1 MAEIKDI
8 FISWN
13 QKDVDLKNK
22 IAAALALEGYSYY
35 DSEYHTNGNI
45 NENCIENAL
54 KSKVLVVLLTE
65 NSLKSEWVNR
75 EIEAFRCTEQKDNII
90 GVTTFKIEEL
100 KDRIEKY
107 SKEFDIKISDDNIN
121 VLAKNVSFISR
132 ENDFN
137 EKGIEQLKQKV
148 HDSLTSFSYI
158 SYVKRNNRFRLLDDT
173 NQLLDKKEVLIKRK
187 EISEV
192 FNILD
197 SNKKEDKDIDYI
209 LVEGMP
215 AIGKTT
221 FMNSIYQECL
231 ENHDDFF
238 PIEFKANEIVNK
250 FNEENEDDNKN
261 IFEKLIVNR
270 VKNRCDLP
278 DNIDIENDIINS
290 SHINKIIIIIDSFD
304 EVKENRYLDNFYNT
318 LKRKLSDS
326 KYKAILSSRKFDYKF
341 PEEKTKRI
349 NLVMLDEFE
358 KEKLIKENNI
368 EIKKKNLIESETPFE
383 LQLKIK
389 LIRENNDDINV
400 LNNIKIYDLL
410 DRYYSLIKKFNKN
423 KEDGYSYVS
432 DEEIEG
438 VAKSFINEKL
448 ITYAYNDLT
457 KAKNEKLDFSKDK
470 AKNEKIINQL
480 RKKLILSKDDE
491 KIIFYNK
498 TVESYFA
505 SLYINEEVS
514 KCKDEEAAA
523 SKGKELLEPLLNNI
537 YNYDTLLLVLSISD
551 KDDYFFDKESFAYKY
566 IKQLYYDIDNNKIN
580 EKWLSFVDNYESY
593 LSDLKKT
600 LTKCKNQTLKFL
612 ITRSLSKSNTN
623 LLYGIVLQLIQQ
635 HQLYK
640 VFIKIYYDL
649 FNGYLDYINKD
660 DCINFIVI
668 CSIVSDTYLHDRNI
682 SKDESKESED
692 ESNNNLLND
701 IFEKIKAEEIDIDE
715 KYLDD
720 SNIRELFSN
729 LEIFTNEKILDIFK
743 EINNKNG
750 LGLLYVENIK
760 ELENIDISNYSN
772 IIINQKTKYD
782 DYDPNLFSY
791 NIHLRSIYL
800 IGIDEIKDEFFSGV
814 KNLRTCYIFNN
825 NKEIKLGIKSFSQC
839 KLLTKIISDSS
850 VNCIPDYSFED
861 CQELKTVILKGVT
874 KIGKSAFNGD
884 FYLEFND
891 IFNLKNVEE
900 IGEYSFYN
908 CKKIKSIEVSEKLN
922 YIPKSA
928 FENCQKLNSI
938 RLENGN
944 SPRFLNIGES
954 SFAETGFKDIS
965 NIILYLKDIPNYAFK
980 NCKLEGELILDH
992 ITRIGKAAF
1001 RDCAMEK
1008 LKINDCHIID
1018 EESFF
1023 SCKNFKKVDLISN
1036 NSIKKIELGIKS
1048 FANCYSLEE
1057 ISIRAKD
1064 LIINDFSFFNCNN
1077 LNKVYINNEK
1087 ENVNVKLGIGAFSF
1101 CKNLSND
1108 IFDNCNLDSN
1118 EYAFYNIPSNYDY
1131 EENPTNDFEKAAKNN
1146 IKLFLKKLTIND
1158 LYDKRIFNNQY
1169 TEEIE
1174 FDIDKKFTC
1183 LKPYMFNNYSGLKS
1197 ITLPNTLEI
1206 INKGCFNN
1214 CKSLEKIEIPKKVI
1228 KIEDNAFNN
1237 CESLKEIEIS
1247 DSVNEI
1253 GEYAFSS
1260 SGIKNIKIPN
1270 NLKIINKGCFN
1281 NCKSLEKI
1289 EIPKSIEVIK
1299 EYALSYS
1306 GIRTI
1311 SFYSSTKLNFNSLFS
1326 MPCLKEIKVI
1336 NNNNL
1341 DENKIKENIENA
1353 LGKSLYNIKVNINNK
1368 TDELI
1373 LINEKEIIKENIIIS
1388 KEKISDPNYQYI
1400 NLEELYKYDLKCKKI
1415 KIIGLKELKIDFS
1428 GNEYLEEIVL
1438 DDKLKKINRNV
1449 FNNCKNLK
1457 KINLENV
1464 EEILEYAFS
1473 GCEKLER
1480 INLGKLSIIN
1490 KNVFA
1495 KCTSLFEINLSDDL
1509 KEIQGGAFSNT
1520 IISKLNISNKNT
1532 LIIKN
1537 YAFRDNKNLNEI
1549 QINVNKCI
1557 IESNAF
1563 SGCLNLEKLYIESKN
1578 NKGIIIK
1585 TNAFDENNIN
1595 LKNIKFNTI
1604 PRIEYKGLPSKRGGE
1619 LRLNN
1624 YNWNKYIDCINNK
1637 YILKKD
1643 FNIYNYSLLFVE
1655 KNLNLD
1661 ILKAFRFNSFFTTIK
1676 FEEGI
1681 KIIGKDLL
1689 SNVLAEKIILPNT
1702 ITSIGDR
1709 AFKSNQILDEIEI
1722 PDSVTSIGVSAFE
1735 KCYSLKTVTLSNK
1748 LRVLNNNLFLDDYS
1762 LYEIKNSNCI
1772 EEIRSNVFENTI
1784 IEKIDLADDIKL
1796 AEASFAN
1803 SNLESIDLSKSKLET
1818 IPKNCFYGTRCLRNI
1833 VLPNTLKCIE
1843 EGAFEISAIEKM
1855 DILNVTDIRDRA
1867 FYNSSIKSICL
1878 KNVLNIGSSAFEDC
1892 ENITKIELDNLIN
1905 VGPSAFKDT
1914 NIIEVILNKNITY
1927 ISPQLFASCD
1937 KLKKVVLKGENIT
1950 IGDASFSG
1958 DDTLESINLN
1968 NVVKIEKRAFK
1979 YCKAIKE
1986 YNLAKV
1992 KEIGSGA
1999 FINNLELEKFSANSI
2014 ERIEDEILFGCRKL
2028 KEIYL
2033 NKVKSIPDKFING
2046 CYFSLAKM
2054 ELKEIDKIPKNVLD
2068 NIRHNVEIYVKSNFD
2083 TSENENILIKFKKNM
2098 PDC

>member
-22 IAAALALEGYSYY
+22 IAAALALKGYSYY
-35 DSEYHTNGNI
+35 DSEYDTNGNI
-45 NENCIENAL
+45 NENCIKNVI

-65 NSLKSEWVNR
+65 NSLTSEWVNR
-75 EIEAFRCTEQKDNII
+75 EIEAFRYTEQKDNII

-137 EKGIEQLKQKV
+137 EEGIEQLRQKV

-158 SYVKRNNRFRLLDDT
+158 SYVKRYNRFRLLDET
-173 NQLLDKKEVLIKRK
+173 NNKEVLIKRK
-187 EISEV
+187 EFYDV
-192 FNILD
+192 FNVLKCD
-197 SNKKEDKDIDYI
+197 NIDYI
-209 LVEGMP
+209 LVTGGP

-231 ENHDDFF
+231 ENHDNYF

-278 DNIDIENDIINS
+278 NNIDIEKEIINDPS
-290 SHINKIIIIIDSFD
+290 IDKIIIIIDSFD
-304 EVKENRYLDNFYNT
+304 EVKDNRYLDNFYNT
-318 LKRKLSDS
+318 LKRLLSDS
-326 KYKAILSSRKFDYKF
+326 KYKAILSSREFDYEF
-341 PEEKTKRI
+341 PKEKTKKI
-349 NLVMLDEFE
+349 NLVMLDRFE

-368 EIKKKNLIESETPFE
+368 EVKKKNLIESDTPFE

-389 LIRENNDDINV
+389 LIKENNDDINV

-423 KEDGYSYVS
+423 IKDNYTDIS

-457 KAKNEKLDFSKDK
+457 KEKNEKLEFSKDK

-480 RKKLILSKDDE
+480 RKKLILLKDDE

-505 SLYINEEVS
+505 SLYINEKEDS
-514 KCKDEEAAA
+514 EKI
-523 SKGKELLEPLLNNI
+523 ELLKPLLNNK

-551 KDDYFFDKESFAYKY
+551 KDDYFFDEESFAYKF
-566 IKQLYYDIDNNKIN
+566 IRQLYYDIDDNKIN
-580 EKWLSFVDNYESY
+580 EKWYSFVDNVESY

-600 LTKCKNQTLKFL
+600 LAKCKNQTLKFL
-612 ITRSLSKSNTN
+612 IARSLSKSNTN

-649 FNGYLDYINKD
+649 FNGYSDYINKD
-660 DCINFIVI
+660 DCINFIII

-682 SKDESKESED
+682 SKDESNESED
-692 ESNNNLLND
+692 ESNKNLLND

-720 SNIRELFSN
+720 SNIRELLSN
-729 LEIFTNEKILDIFK
+729 LEIFTNEKILNIFK
-743 EINNKNG
+743 NVNRNESGEVNENG

-782 DYDPNLFSY
+782 DPDSNLFSY

-891 IFNLKNVEE
+891 IFNLKNVDE

-954 SFAETGFKDIS
+954 SFAGTGFKDIS

-980 NCKLEGELILDH
+980 NCKLEGELFLDH

-1001 RDCAMEK
+1001 RDCTMEK

-1023 SCKNFKKVDLISN
+1023 SCKNLKKVDLISN
-1036 NSIKKIELGIKS
+1036 NSIKKIELGKKS

-1077 LNKVYINNEK
+1077 LNRVYLNDENK
-1087 ENVNVKLGIGAFSF
+1087 NVNVKLGIGAFSF

-1108 IFDNCNLDSN
+1108 IFDNYNLDSN
-1118 EYAFYNIPSNYDY
+1118 EYAFYKEPCKNLSNDIFDNYNLESNDY
-1131 EENPTNDFEKAAKNN
+1131 ALYKEPCKNEFEKNLNDFEKAAINN
-1146 IKLFLKKLTIND
+1146 KIKLFLKKLTIND

-1197 ITLPNTLEI
+1197 ITLPDTLEI
-1206 INKGCFNN
+1206 INKCCFNN
-1214 CKSLEKIEIPKKVI
+1214 CTSLEQIKIPEKVI

-1237 CESLKEIEIS
+1237 CESLKEIEIY

-1270 NLKIINKGCFN
+1270 NLKIISKGCFN

-1311 SFYSSTKLNFNSLFS
+1311 SFYSSTELNFNSLFS
-1326 MPCLKEIKVI
+1326 MPCLEEIKVI
-1336 NNNNL
+1336 NNNL

-1353 LGKSLYNIKVNINNK
+1353 LGKSLYNIKVNIDNK

-1373 LINEKEIIKENIIIS
+1373 LINEKVIIDKNIIIS
-1388 KEKISDPNYQYI
+1388 KEEISEPDYKYI
-1400 NLEELYKYDLKCKKI
+1400 NLEELYKYDLRCKKI
-1415 KIIGLKELKIDFS
+1415 KIIGLKELRYSFS

-1438 DDKLKKINRNV
+1438 DDKLKTINKGC
-1449 FNNCKNLK
+1449 FQNCKNLN

-1464 EEILEYAFS
+1464 EEILEYAFF

-1495 KCTSLFEINLSDDL
+1495 DCIKLFEINLSDDL

-1520 IISKLNISNKNT
+1520 NISKLNISNKNT

-1537 YAFRDNKNLNEI
+1537 YAFSDNENLNEI

-1585 TNAFDENNIN
+1585 SNAFDENNTK

-1604 PRIEYKGLPSKRGGE
+1604 PRIEYKGLPSKRDGE

-1624 YNWNKYIDCINNK
+1624 DNWNKYIDCINNK

-1643 FNIYNYSLLFVE
+1643 TNIYKFSSLFVE
-1655 KNLNLD
+1655 KNLNLY

-1681 KIIGKDLL
+1681 KIIGNDLL
-1689 SNVLAEKIILPNT
+1689 LNVLAEKIILPNT

-1762 LYEIKNSNCI
+1762 LFEIKNSNCI
-1772 EEIRSNVFENTI
+1772 EEIRSNVF
-1784 IEKIDLADDIKL
+1784 
-1796 AEASFAN
+1796 
-1803 SNLESIDLSKSKLET
+1803 
-1818 IPKNCFYGTRCLRNI
+1818 
-1833 VLPNTLKCIE
+1833 
-1843 EGAFEISAIEKM
+1843 
-1855 DILNVTDIRDRA
+1855 
-1867 FYNSSIKSICL
+1867 
-1878 KNVLNIGSSAFEDC
+1878 
-1892 ENITKIELDNLIN
+1892 
-1905 VGPSAFKDT
+1905 
-1914 NIIEVILNKNITY
+1914 
-1927 ISPQLFASCD
+1927 
-1937 KLKKVVLKGENIT
+1937 
-1950 IGDASFSG
+1950 
-1958 DDTLESINLN
+1958 
-1968 NVVKIEKRAFK
+1968 
-1979 YCKAIKE
+1979 
-1986 YNLAKV
+1986 
-1992 KEIGSGA
+1992 
-1999 FINNLELEKFSANSI
+1999 
-2014 ERIEDEILFGCRKL
+2014 
-2028 KEIYL
+2028 
-2033 NKVKSIPDKFING
+2033 
-2046 CYFSLAKM
+2046 
-2054 ELKEIDKIPKNVLD
+2054 
-2068 NIRHNVEIYVKSNFD
+2068 
-2083 TSENENILIKFKKNM
+2083 
-2098 PDC
+2098 